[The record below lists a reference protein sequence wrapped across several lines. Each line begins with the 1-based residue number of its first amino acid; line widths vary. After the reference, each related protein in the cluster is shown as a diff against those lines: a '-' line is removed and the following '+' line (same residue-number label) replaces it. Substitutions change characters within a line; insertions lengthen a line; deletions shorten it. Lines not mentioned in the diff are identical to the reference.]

1 MSLLSLNNFIVAN
14 AVEKAMVPY
23 FGQIMEHLKVYLTG
37 QLTTEE
43 MALQTQALGRP
54 NYFFFI
60 NYNRLIFKNYY
71 LNLNFFYSI
80 YLFDMCYTSF
90 NFKLIIALRHFGCH
104 CSDDWRRN
112 LQAIRWRVPTFYSK
126 PHQGQ
131 GGSWS
136 PEMRLRY
143 NLIFFFIFNFLTF

>member
-112 LQAIRWRVPTFYSK
+112 LQAIR
-126 PHQGQ
+126 
-131 GGSWS
+131 
-136 PEMRLRY
+136 
-143 NLIFFFIFNFLTF
+143 